1 MTRSPRASDEPP
13 MPPRRQAQPRVQIS
27 TRIPEELSERLRAFV
42 RKHDTSVQAVVELAL
57 DEFLSRREA

>member
-1 MTRSPRASDEPP
+1 
-13 MPPRRQAQPRVQIS
+13 MPPRRQSQARVQIS
-27 TRIPEELSERLRAFV
+27 TRIPEDLSERVRGFV

>member
-1 MTRSPRASDEPP
+1 

-27 TRIPEELSERLRAFV
+27 TRIPGELSERLRAFV

-57 DEFLSRREA
+57 DEFLSRRES